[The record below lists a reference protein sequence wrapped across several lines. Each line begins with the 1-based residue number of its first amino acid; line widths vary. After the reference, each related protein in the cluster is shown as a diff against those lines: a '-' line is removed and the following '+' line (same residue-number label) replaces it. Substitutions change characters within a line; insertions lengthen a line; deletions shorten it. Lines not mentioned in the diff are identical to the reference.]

1 MADNKRDYYEVLGV
15 DKSASDDVIKKAYRK
30 LAKQYHPDLNP
41 GDKNA
46 EAKFKEVNEAYEVL
60 SDKDKKARYDQFGQ
74 AGVDPNFGAGGGGY
88 AGGGFGDMDF
98 DLGDIFSSFFGG
110 GGGRRGGNPNA
121 PRQGSDVT
129 ASVIISFEEAAKG
142 CKKQISVPI
151 VERCSACGGSGDTID
166 DGGEDYSGNEVNTP
180 DSFEGM
186 VKDSELATNYAMYWG
201 TWVDADNNSE
211 LIVAMAD
218 SGDEVR
224 FDLYQDGSIE
234 ASGFVQFSQEY
245 SGDYFYNEFDG
256 WAHHC
261 WLADDG
267 TLQIEGFGGFEKDAS
282 AGDMGASDTGDAD
295 ADVSALAGM
304 WYLDGDVNA
313 ASWIELDG
321 SGIWTLYERS
331 AEGDWSEVDYGT
343 LRANGDSQY
352 EAVSDAYEGVSY
364 DAYLADDNAMYWG
377 GENDYYQRT

>member
-1 MADNKRDYYEVLGV
+1 MKNRKSYYSLLLALVLC
-15 DKSASDDVIKKAYRK
+15 
-30 LAKQYHPDLNP
+30 LCL
-41 GDKNA
+41 
-46 EAKFKEVNEAYEVL
+46 
-60 SDKDKKARYDQFGQ
+60 
-74 AGVDPNFGAGGGGY
+74 
-88 AGGGFGDMDF
+88 
-98 DLGDIFSSFFGG
+98 
-110 GGGRRGGNPNA
+110 
-121 PRQGSDVT
+121 T
-129 ASVIISFEEAAKG
+129 
-142 CKKQISVPI
+142 
-151 VERCSACGGSGDTID
+151 ACGGSGDTID

-267 TLQIEGFGGFEKDAS
+267 TLQIEGFGGFEKDTS
-282 AGDMGASDTGDAD
+282 AGDMDASDTGDAD

-304 WYLDGDVNA
+304 VSGRRRECRKLDRA
-313 ASWIELDG
+313 RRLRHLDAVRALG
-321 SGIWTLYERS
+321 RGRLERGRLRDAPRERRQPIRGGIRR
-331 AEGDWSEVDYGT
+331 V
-343 LRANGDSQY
+343 
-352 EAVSDAYEGVSY
+352 
-364 DAYLADDNAMYWG
+364 
-377 GENDYYQRT
+377 

>member
-1 MADNKRDYYEVLGV
+1 MKNRKSYYSLLLALVLC
-15 DKSASDDVIKKAYRK
+15 
-30 LAKQYHPDLNP
+30 LCL
-41 GDKNA
+41 
-46 EAKFKEVNEAYEVL
+46 
-60 SDKDKKARYDQFGQ
+60 
-74 AGVDPNFGAGGGGY
+74 
-88 AGGGFGDMDF
+88 
-98 DLGDIFSSFFGG
+98 
-110 GGGRRGGNPNA
+110 
-121 PRQGSDVT
+121 T
-129 ASVIISFEEAAKG
+129 
-142 CKKQISVPI
+142 
-151 VERCSACGGSGDTID
+151 ACGGSDDTID

-267 TLQIEGFGGFEKDAS
+267 TRRSKAS
-282 AGDMGASDTGDAD
+282 A
-295 ADVSALAGM
+295 ALRRTPPPATWTRRIRRCRRRRFRAGG
-304 WYLDGDVNA
+304 YVVYGRRRECR
-313 ASWIELDG
+313 ELD
-321 SGIWTLYERS
+321 R
-331 AEGDWSEVDYGT
+331 ARR
-343 LRANGDSQY
+343 LRHLD
-352 EAVSDAYEGVSY
+352 AV
-364 DAYLADDNAMYWG
+364 
-377 GENDYYQRT
+377 

>member
-1 MADNKRDYYEVLGV
+1 MKNRKSYYSLLLALVLC
-15 DKSASDDVIKKAYRK
+15 
-30 LAKQYHPDLNP
+30 LCL
-41 GDKNA
+41 
-46 EAKFKEVNEAYEVL
+46 
-60 SDKDKKARYDQFGQ
+60 
-74 AGVDPNFGAGGGGY
+74 
-88 AGGGFGDMDF
+88 
-98 DLGDIFSSFFGG
+98 
-110 GGGRRGGNPNA
+110 
-121 PRQGSDVT
+121 T
-129 ASVIISFEEAAKG
+129 
-142 CKKQISVPI
+142 
-151 VERCSACGGSGDTID
+151 ACGGSDDTID

-267 TLQIEGFGGFEKDAS
+267 TLQIEGFGGFVGLLQKVAAVAFMRLLTVPRAATRCAQDAQ
-282 AGDMGASDTGDAD
+282 
-295 ADVSALAGM
+295 
-304 WYLDGDVNA
+304 DVNKV
-313 ASWIELDG
+313 LV
-321 SGIWTLYERS
+321 GIGFFLRIIYHTFPLIARS
-331 AEGDWSEVDYGT
+331 FSEFP
-343 LRANGDSQY
+343 
-352 EAVSDAYEGVSY
+352 
-364 DAYLADDNAMYWG
+364 
-377 GENDYYQRT
+377 

>member
-1 MADNKRDYYEVLGV
+1 MKNRKSYYSLL
-15 DKSASDDVIKKAYRK
+15 
-30 LAKQYHPDLNP
+30 LAL
-41 GDKNA
+41 A
-46 EAKFKEVNEAYEVL
+46 L
-60 SDKDKKARYDQFGQ
+60 C
-74 AGVDPNFGAGGGGY
+74 
-88 AGGGFGDMDF
+88 
-98 DLGDIFSSFFGG
+98 LCL
-110 GGGRRGGNPNA
+110 
-121 PRQGSDVT
+121 T
-129 ASVIISFEEAAKG
+129 
-142 CKKQISVPI
+142 
-151 VERCSACGGSGDTID
+151 ACGGSGDTID

-282 AGDMGASDTGDAD
+282 AGDMGYRRCRRRRFR
-295 ADVSALAGM
+295 AGG
-304 WYLDGDVNA
+304 YVVYGRRRECR
-313 ASWIELDG
+313 ELD
-321 SGIWTLYERS
+321 R
-331 AEGDWSEVDYGT
+331 ARR
-343 LRANGDSQY
+343 LRHLD
-352 EAVSDAYEGVSY
+352 AV
-364 DAYLADDNAMYWG
+364 
-377 GENDYYQRT
+377 